1 MSLSEEEKILL
12 KQYQELS
19 GSLPSLTN
27 RIAIEVVPAIIFT
40 AAAIYTGKIIW
51 FIVLI
56 ILMVFYNVQRVVRQH
71 KNIKKLK
78 SISEKT
84 IGNISENKKP
94 NK

>member
-1 MSLSEEEKILL
+1 MSLSEEEKTLL

-19 GSLPSLTN
+19 VSLPSLTN

-40 AAAIYTGKIIW
+40 AIAIYTGKIIW

-56 ILMVFYNVQRVVRQH
+56 IFMVFYNVQRVVRQY

-84 IGNISENKKP
+84 IGNLSENKKT
-94 NK
+94 